1 MAEAAAGARL
11 DAALLA
17 VRGDISIMCA
27 ADGTYSLT
35 LKFNP
40 RRFLE
45 NLKRTIFR
53 GRKAVTNTFW
63 PLTPSIWAGVSTTVV
78 VRVVTAQPDSWWRS
92 GGVGVRGG
100 AGAAWAALFRR
111 KGSVACLQ
119 VPLEL
124 VSGPGTRGWAAF
136 CWLDRNFGFPAH
148 FLRHRARR

>member
-63 PLTPSIWAGVSTTVV
+63 PLTPSIWAGVSPTVV
-78 VRVVTAQPDSWWRS
+78 VRVVTAQPDS
-92 GGVGVRGG
+92 
-100 AGAAWAALFRR
+100 F
-111 KGSVACLQ
+111 
-119 VPLEL
+119 
-124 VSGPGTRGWAAF
+124 
-136 CWLDRNFGFPAH
+136 N
-148 FLRHRARR
+148 